1 MMSPAPTLN
10 GNHTNVATLDV
21 FRETRVFTFDTLWL
35 KIRYLRAGIRKRD
48 GGAMAREE
56 RDQQGPAWRPTPAA
70 DAPDAVARPLP
81 DGAHRRLSPVQ
92 AIVLALLATAILILA
107 ATHPA
112 QLADLLRGL
121 FMAGFTLSALVKL
134 SAACTPRVTAVPP
147 PPDEAALPVY
157 TVICPLFREA
167 AVAAELV
174 ENLSKLDYPRDR
186 LQVLI
191 ALEAGDDETRAAFQA
206 LPLPTFVQVLV
217 VPPGSPRTKPRACNH
232 ALQRARG
239 QLVVIYD
246 AEDAPHPGQLREAAA
261 RFAAEGRDLACLQ
274 APLRIEADRR
284 FIGEQFAL
292 EYAVQFEVLQP
303 ALARWGLPFPLG
315 GTSNHF
321 RGEALRAIGG
331 WDPYNVT
338 EDADIGFR
346 LAAHGYRLGVIA
358 SPTFETAPAL
368 RPWFPQRARWV
379 KGHLQTLA
387 VHLRGPAARR
397 PSGLAALV
405 LTLALSVASSH
416 LHGPLFLLMLA
427 KVVGALL
434 GVRGLIAGE
443 DVVVLAF
450 GWACASIAG
459 VRGLERAGARPR
471 FLPLF
476 GAVLYWPLQS
486 LAAVRAA
493 VQFVVAPFHW
503 DKTPHQPR
511 TALQTGRPLP

>member
-1 MMSPAPTLN
+1 
-10 GNHTNVATLDV
+10 
-21 FRETRVFTFDTLWL
+21 
-35 KIRYLRAGIRKRD
+35 
-48 GGAMAREE
+48 MAREE
-56 RDQQGPAWRPTPAA
+56 RDQQGRAWRAEPASDLPEA
-70 DAPDAVARPLP
+70 LAPPLP
-81 DGAHRRLSPVQ
+81 DGAHRRLSPGQ
-92 AIVLALLATAILILA
+92 AIVLILLAATVLILA
-107 ATHPA
+107 ATYPA
-112 QLADLLRGL
+112 QLTDVFRGL
-121 FMAGFTLSALVKL
+121 FMTGFTLSALVKL
-134 SAACTPRVTAVPP
+134 SAACTPRATAAPAP
-147 PPDEAALPVY
+147 SDEAALPVY

-174 ENLSKLDYPRDR
+174 ENLSRLDYPRDR

-191 ALEAGDDETRAAFQA
+191 ALEAKDHETQAAFQA
-206 LPLPTFVQVLV
+206 LPLPTFIQVLI
-217 VPPGSPRTKPRACNH
+217 VPPGSPQTKPRACNH
-232 ALQRARG
+232 ALERARG

-246 AEDAPHPGQLREAAA
+246 AEDAPHPGQLREAAT
-261 RFAAEGRDLACLQ
+261 RFAAEGPGLACLQ
-274 APLRIEADRR
+274 APLRIEPDRR

-346 LAAHGYRLGVIA
+346 LAARGYRLGVIA
-358 SPTFETAPAL
+358 SPTLETAPAL

-379 KGHLQTLA
+379 KGHIQTLA
-387 VHLRGPAARR
+387 VHLRGPAARSPR
-397 PSGLAALV
+397 GLASLV

-416 LHGPLFLLMLA
+416 LHGPLFFWLLA
-427 KVVGALL
+427 KMVGALL
-434 GVRGLIAGE
+434 GFNGLIAGE
-443 DVVVLAF
+443 DIVVLVF

-459 VRGLERAGARPR
+459 VRGLERAGVKPR

-511 TALQTGRPLP
+511 AAPETARPISPPISPQTGRALP